1 MLKTNNI
8 REDLGLFNQIVDI
21 FLEDEIAHPVSQ
33 NIKPEDLPKKLD
45 LSLPE
50 SPTFDEDLK
59 TVLKLILST
68 PKSSSRLFFNQLFG
82 GRHSKGV
89 LGDLLAVMLKQFWQP
104 IKLSAFKLL

>member
-33 NIKPEDLPKKLD
+33 NIKPEDLSKKLD

-50 SPTFDEDLK
+50 SPTFDEDFKNSLK
-59 TVLKLILST
+59 KLILST
-68 PKSSSRLFFNQLFG
+68 PKSSSRLFLINYL
-82 GRHSKGV
+82 GV
-89 LGDLLAVMLKQFWQP
+89 GIVKEFWV
-104 IKLSAFKLL
+104 IY

>member
-21 FLEDEIAHPVSQ
+21 FLEDEIDHPVSQ

-50 SPTFDEDLK
+50 SPTFDEDFKTSLK
-59 TVLKLILST
+59 KLILST

-82 GRHSKGV
+82 VGIVKG
-89 LGDLLAVMLKQFWQP
+89 FWV
-104 IKLSAFKLL
+104 IY